1 MKTALITLFLIL
13 SIQSFGQL
21 ENHRLYKAVEA
32 SGQIHVQANTG
43 SLVSLLGAFG
53 STSES
58 YPDLAS
64 VIDLNWD
71 EVVNNADL
79 MILLGAWGN
88 VLWEQSE
95 ECDQST
101 YICFLLDFPGQ
112 YAGTS
117 WFPGQP
123 FKMIQTTTLITEWWW
138 VEY

>member
-1 MKTALITLFLIL
+1 MKTLITTLLLVL

-32 SGQIHVQANTG
+32 NGQIHVQSNTG
-43 SLVSLLGAFG
+43 SLVLLLGAFG

-58 YPDLAS
+58 YPDQAS

-95 ECDQST
+95 DCDQST
-101 YICFLLDFPGQ
+101 HYCFLSDFPQ
-112 YAGTS
+112 QVAATHF
-117 WFPGQP
+117 FPGQP